1 MITQLNVRAF
11 KSLRS
16 FNIEPKKV
24 NLLIGANGTGKTNFA
39 DLIAFI
45 ASLSR
50 RGLSETIASLAGLS
64 QVRTR
69 QTKGAPYK
77 LQIELKLDED
87 RSRNIKEAY
96 YSFTLAQSK
105 EIKIQEEILKAV
117 IYEASVDAQNT
128 SRSNSIREVE
138 LYYHRKG
145 DSLKEWSKTLGPPI
159 LTSEDERELIL
170 SSPYSSNIRILRNY
184 LGAFR
189 VYNID
194 AAIAKQ
200 SSISDE
206 LDLRRDGSNTV
217 AFVANMLRSS
227 HLRGQLLRDLQEVVP
242 YIQDIRPDRLLT
254 LQTLRFTERDTGVEF
269 QLPEMSDGTIRLLGL
284 LAVLHRQFAPV
295 IVIEEPENALHA
307 YAIHHILKIVRQVA
321 MANRRASQIFLTSH
335 SSTVVDEVL
344 SVEAMRETQGQTA
357 CFITQRKPGEPSIV
371 PAPESVIH
379 AIAQNLGRP
388 SDFQREGSFGDEPVQ
403 PELLEALEE
412 E

>member
-1 MITQLNVRAF
+1 MITKLSVRAF

-16 FNIEPKKV
+16 FSIEPQKV

-39 DLIAFI
+39 DLVAFI
-45 ASLSR
+45 ANISR
-50 RGLSETIASLAGLS
+50 RGLSETIADLGGLA

-77 LQIELKLDED
+77 LQIELTLGED
-87 RSRNIKEAY
+87 RSRGIKEVD
-96 YSFTLAQSK
+96 YSFTLAQSN
-105 EIKIQEEILKAV
+105 EIKIQKEILKAV
-117 IYEASVDAQNT
+117 IYERPATTQGT
-128 SRSNSIREVE
+128 RSHSSQEIE
-138 LYYHRKG
+138 LYYHREG
-145 DSLKEWSKTLGPPI
+145 NSLKTWSKTLGDSIP
-159 LTSEDERELIL
+159 TFEDERELIL
-170 SSPYSSNIRILRNY
+170 SSPYSSHIRILRSY
-184 LGAFR
+184 LGSFR

-200 SSISDE
+200 SSTSDN

-217 AFVANMLRSS
+217 AFVANMLRRSNP
-227 HLRGQLLRDLQEVVP
+227 RNQLLRDLQEVVP

-269 QLPEMSDGTIRLLGL
+269 QLPDMSDGTIRLLGL
-284 LAVLHRQFAPV
+284 LAVLRQRFAPV

-321 MANRRASQIFLTSH
+321 MANQLASQIFLTSH

-344 SVEAMRETQGQTA
+344 SVEAVRETQGQTA
-357 CFITQRKPGEPSIV
+357 CFVTQRKPNAPSII
-371 PAPESVIH
+371 PAPQDVMH

-388 SDFQREGSFGDEPVQ
+388 SDFQREGSFGDEPIQ
-403 PELLEALEE
+403 PELLEALEDE
-412 E
+412 